1 MTSYLVH
8 VPGTAQ
14 PGAMAGLD
22 GAVFVKDRFHWLAFL
37 FPFLWLIY
45 RRAWLALVG
54 YLVAIV
60 VLIGLDT
67 LAGLPD
73 QTQTLG
79 LLILHAGLGVFA
91 GDIRSWTLSR
101 RGFRLVD
108 VVTAESEDAAAR
120 RFYDR
125 WLSPAAQARPA
136 SAAPARPAGP
146 APYQPVVGLFPEAG
160 RS

>member
-1 MTSYLVH
+1 MPHDVTLIA
-8 VPGTAQ
+8 TF
-14 PGAMAGLD
+14 
-22 GAVFVKDRFHWLAFL
+22 AVAFVLASVFGYIASRL
-37 FPFLWLIY
+37 RLPP
-45 RRAWLALVG
+45 LVG
-54 YLVAIV
+54 YLVAVV
-60 VLIGLDT
+60 VLIGLDA

-125 WLSPAAQARPA
+125 WLSPAVQARA
-136 SAAPARPAGP
+136 ALAAPSRPAGP
-146 APYQPVVGLFPEAG
+146 SPYQPVVGLFPEAG

>member
-45 RRAWLALVG
+45 RRAWLALLA
-54 YLVAIV
+54 YLVAVV
-60 VLIGLDT
+60 VLIGLAT
-67 LAGLPD
+67 LDGLPD
-73 QTQTLG
+73 QTQSLG
-79 LLILHAGLGVFA
+79 LLVLHAALGVFA

-101 RGFRLVD
+101 RGIRLVD
-108 VVTAESEDAAAR
+108 VVSAESEDAAAR

-125 WLSPAAQARPA
+125 WLSTAVQARQP
-136 SAAPARPAGP
+136 SAAAARPAGP
-146 APYQPVVGLFPEAG
+146 SPYPPVVGLFPEAG